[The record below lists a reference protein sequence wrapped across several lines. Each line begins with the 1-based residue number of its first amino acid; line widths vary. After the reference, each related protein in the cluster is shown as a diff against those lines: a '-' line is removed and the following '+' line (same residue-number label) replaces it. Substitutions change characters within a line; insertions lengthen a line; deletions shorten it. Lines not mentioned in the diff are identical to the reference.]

1 MFGPRWSEAVFPRK
15 ETVVKNLILIA
26 SLALVPLVAGCN
38 KNKNAETQ
46 PSASIADV
54 TPPAPTHNSAATGSS
69 WTPSSASF
77 SSSSST
83 PVTPITYD
91 QSPSDSQFA
100 SNTGS
105 SFGAAPAA
113 TTSGRTYK
121 VQRGDTLWSIAKRTY
136 GDGAQYKKIVSAN
149 PSVKN
154 ERLIVGQTLQL
165 P

>member
-1 MFGPRWSEAVFPRK
+1 
-15 ETVVKNLILIA
+15 VKKLILIA
-26 SLALVPLVAGCN
+26 SLALVPLAAGCD
-38 KNKNAETQ
+38 KNKKAETQ
-46 PSASIADV
+46 PSASISDV
-54 TPPAPTHNSAATGSS
+54 TPPAPTHNGTAGSTWSPSGGSS
-69 WTPSSASF
+69 G
-77 SSSSST
+77 ST

-100 SNTGS
+100 SNTGG
-105 SFGAAPAA
+105 SFGAAAAA

-154 ERLIVGQTLQL
+154 DRLIVGQTLQL

>member
-1 MFGPRWSEAVFPRK
+1 MK
-15 ETVVKNLILIA
+15 KLILIA
-26 SLALVPLVAGCN
+26 SLVVVPLVAGCN

-69 WTPSSASF
+69 WTPSSAS

-149 PSVKN
+149 ASVKN